1 MPDNTRRARDEA
13 FWQTFADRYD
23 RHPAP
28 VNLENGYFGRM
39 SRTVVEDYQ
48 RHIEQINNSNSIYVR
63 QRFEQ
68 HDSLDIRAQLAEL
81 IGVRA
86 QSIAFTQNATAGL
99 QSLIRNYNRL
109 EPGDQV
115 LICDLEYDTVKGAM
129 RWLARHRGVEVIE
142 IEHTHPASFDSLL
155 ATYREAFI
163 RYPKL
168 KLMALTHV
176 THRTGLV
183 MPVQAIAALAREH
196 GVDIILDGAHALGQM
211 EFDLEALGIAF
222 AGYNLH
228 KWIGSPLTLG
238 FLYIAPQR
246 LADIDPD
253 MGEMH
258 FPLTETFVALR
269 ADIRNWR
276 WAGVPFYL
284 RTGKRMPQKLSQI
297 VIHFKEPSHYIFAP
311 EQRLQIS
318 NKLIIRLQPDEGISL
333 RVMTKD
339 QGLDK
344 GMQLRSGPLQLNFSD
359 TWRSAR
365 IPDAYER
372 LLLEVMNGNQN
383 LFVRKDEI
391 EAAWKWCDQ
400 LIAGWKKSGDA
411 PKPYAAG
418 SWGPMSSIALITRD
432 GRSWYGD
439 I

>member
-1 MPDNTRRARDEA
+1 MPDNTRRARDEV

-23 RHPAP
+23 RHPGP

-39 SRTVVEDYQ
+39 SRTVVEEYQ
-48 RHIEQINNSNSIYVR
+48 RNIELINNSNSIYVR

-86 QSIAFTQNATAGL
+86 QSVAFTHNATAGL

-109 EPGDQV
+109 QPGDQV

-129 RWLARHRGVEVIE
+129 RWLAKHRGVEVIE
-142 IEHTHPASFDSLL
+142 IEHAHPASFDSLL

-183 MPVQAIAALAREH
+183 MPVQAIASLAKEH
-196 GVDIILDGAHALGQM
+196 GVDIILDGAHALGQI

-228 KWIGSPLTLG
+228 KWIGSPLPLG
-238 FLYIAPQR
+238 FIYIAPQR

-258 FPLTETFVALR
+258 FSAG
-269 ADIRNWR
+269 DIRSRTPYSTPNIPALMTLPLVFEEHR
-276 WAGVPFYL
+276 ALGGAAAKGARMNYL
-284 RTGKRMPQKLSQI
+284 RNLWVSAVRNLPGIEVMTPDD
-297 VIHFKEPSHYIFAP
+297 P
-311 EQRLQIS
+311 RLYC
-318 NKLIIRLQPDEGISL
+318 GITSL
-333 RVMTKD
+333 RFTRHAD
-339 QGLDK
+339 QQA
-344 GMQLRSGPLQLNFSD
+344 MV
-359 TWRSAR
+359 
-365 IPDAYER
+365 ER
-372 LLLEVMNGNQN
+372 LLNDYN
-383 LFVRKDEI
+383 LFTVVRNGAACGPCIRVTPSLTTTAAEI
-391 EAAWKWCDQ
+391 Q
-400 LIAGWKKSGDA
+400 SLIL
-411 PKPYAAG
+411 
-418 SWGPMSSIALITRD
+418 ALNELR
-432 GRSWYGD
+432 
-439 I
+439 

>member
-23 RHPAP
+23 RHPGP

-48 RHIEQINNSNSIYVR
+48 RHIELINNSNSVYVR

-109 EPGDQV
+109 KPGDQV

-129 RWLARHRGVEVIE
+129 RWLVRHRGVEVIE

-163 RYPKL
+163 RHPKL

-183 MPVQAIAALAREH
+183 MPVQAIAALAKEH
-196 GVDIILDGAHALGQM
+196 GVDIILDGAHALGQL

-258 FPLTETFVALR
+258 FPLN
-269 ADIRNWR
+269 DIRSRTPYSTPNIPALMTLPLVFEEHR
-276 WAGVPFYL
+276 ALGGAAAKAARVNYL
-284 RTGKRMPQKLSQI
+284 RNLWVSAVRNLPGIEVTTPDD
-297 VIHFKEPSHYIFAP
+297 P
-311 EQRLQIS
+311 RLYC
-318 NKLIIRLQPDEGISL
+318 GITSM
-333 RVMTKD
+333 RFTRHAD
-339 QGLDK
+339 QQA
-344 GMQLRSGPLQLNFSD
+344 MV
-359 TWRSAR
+359 
-365 IPDAYER
+365 ER
-372 LLLEVMNGNQN
+372 LLNDYN
-383 LFVRKDEI
+383 LFTVVRNGAACGPCIRITPSLTTTAAEI
-391 EAAWKWCDQ
+391 Q
-400 LIAGWKKSGDA
+400 SLVL
-411 PKPYAAG
+411 
-418 SWGPMSSIALITRD
+418 ALNELR
-432 GRSWYGD
+432 
-439 I
+439 